1 VYFRAPWQSLIAGH
15 AADAIQ
21 IRNADVE
28 GIFLLNMEEDFGL
41 FMMTYQP
48 AQGET
53 PQRYTAERCRK
64 LIEKAIG
71 QADMAVEVVDIV
83 HWQPAESVAEQFQ
96 KGRVFLV
103 GDAAHTMPGYKGL
116 GVNTAIQSAQNLA
129 WKLAAVI
136 RGQAGQELLTTY
148 QTERHPVGRFAANQ
162 SLTGPS
168 AAALPQGAKSE
179 ILPEKDLPIFYP
191 IVGYRYR
198 SDATISDDAAR
209 SEQEIALVERED
221 LDGQP
226 GTRVPH
232 LWLERQGRRISSLD
246 LLDGRFV
253 LLTGTDGSAWCET
266 IPAVVDRLG
275 IGVAAFRIG
284 ADADLL
290 DIEDK
295 WLTKMGV
302 SLDGAVLLRPDGFVA
317 WRSRTITANPES
329 SLVEVLTKVLC
340 RSPVAIAL

>member
-1 VYFRAPWQSLIAGH
+1 
-15 AADAIQ
+15 
-21 IRNADVE
+21 
-28 GIFLLNMEEDFGL
+28 MEEDFGL

-53 PQRYTAERCRK
+53 LQRYTAERCRK

-71 QADMAVEVVDIV
+71 KPDVTVEIVDIV
-83 HWQPAESVAEQFQ
+83 HWQPAERVAEQFQ
-96 KGRVFLV
+96 MGRVFLV

-168 AAALPQGAKSE
+168 AAALPRGAKSE

-198 SDATISDDAAR
+198 SDVTISNDAAR
-209 SEQEIALVERED
+209 SEQEIALVEREG
-221 LDGQP
+221 LGGQP
-226 GTRVPH
+226 GTRVAASLAGTAGSPH
-232 LWLERQGRRISSLD
+232 LK
-246 LLDGRFV
+246 
-253 LLTGTDGSAWCET
+253 
-266 IPAVVDRLG
+266 P
-275 IGVAAFRIG
+275 
-284 ADADLL
+284 
-290 DIEDK
+290 
-295 WLTKMGV
+295 
-302 SLDGAVLLRPDGFVA
+302 
-317 WRSRTITANPES
+317 
-329 SLVEVLTKVLC
+329 
-340 RSPVAIAL
+340 